1 MEGSVEGG
9 LIIFDDVKSKEEIF
23 FNGEVEDFDMFF
35 DDDLFGD
42 LMVFL
47 GFCESFYILYY
58 GI

>member
-1 MEGSVEGG
+1 MEGG